1 MSGLKTHKFHLVD
14 PSPWPVYAASS
25 SLALVV
31 GLVGAI
37 HSYVGGSTVFVLGL
51 LNIFL
56 VAALWWRD
64 VIREGTLG
72 GYHTGEVQKGLAMGF
87 GFFLI
92 SEVMFFFSFFWAFFY
107 LSLNPAVEI
116 GGVWPPTGIIP
127 MSSTG
132 IPLLNTVLLVWSGLT
147 LTYAH
152 NRLTANDL
160 PRHLLG
166 MGWTLLLG
174 LIFLS
179 LQSYEYYVA
188 QFDISDGVY
197 GSCFYLLTG
206 FHGLHVLL
214 GFIFLLVNTVRA
226 SRWHFHRQAHL
237 GFIFGAWYWHF
248 VDVVWLG
255 LYFAVYVWGNM
266 N

>member
-1 MSGLKTHKFHLVD
+1 M
-14 PSPWPVYAASS
+14 
-25 SLALVV
+25 V

-37 HSYVGGSTVFVLGL
+37 HSYVGGTQIFVLGL

-56 VAALWWRD
+56 VASLWWRD
-64 VIREGTLG
+64 VIREGTFG
-72 GYHTGEVQKGLAMGF
+72 GYHTGMVQKGLALGF

-107 LSLNPAVEI
+107 VSVSPAVEA

-132 IPLLNTVLLVWSGLT
+132 IPLLNTILLLWSGLT

-160 PRHLLG
+160 SRHLLG
-166 MGWTLLLG
+166 MGWTLVLG
-174 LIFLS
+174 FLFLT
-179 LQSYEYYVA
+179 LQAYEYYVA

-214 GFIFLLVNTVRA
+214 GFIFLSVSTVRA
-226 SRWHFHRQAHL
+226 GAWHFHRRPHL
-237 GFIFGAWYWHF
+237 GFIFAAWYWHF

-255 LYFAVYVWGNM
+255 LYLALYVWGNSV
-266 N
+266 